1 MLSIS
6 FFDIEVLMKTLS
18 ILVLFLYAT
27 CAYSYLRRPIPR
39 PLPNPIWRQSSTVCH
54 AQTICP
60 NGVPI
65 SCVAYGMNYSN
76 VPSRMANMCR
86 SRVVPGYMVHCQG
99 YTQQIGPWGRRIWAA
114 ADMPIRCY

>member
-39 PLPNPIWRQSSTVCH
+39 PLPNPIWRYKRQ
-54 AQTICP
+54 
-60 NGVPI
+60 
-65 SCVAYGMNYSN
+65 GMNYSN